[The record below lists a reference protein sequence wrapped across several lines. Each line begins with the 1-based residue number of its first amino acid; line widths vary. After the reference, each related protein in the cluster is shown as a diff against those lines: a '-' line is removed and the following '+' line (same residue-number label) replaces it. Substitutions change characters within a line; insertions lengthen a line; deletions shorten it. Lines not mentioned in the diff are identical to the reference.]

1 MRVILRLLGVV
12 LAIGCGLV
20 QADVGENA
28 QRIPQSFQECVELG
42 GRLQESFP
50 ATCISKEGARFTQS
64 KPERSRACVDR
75 CGDGQCQEIVCMAVG
90 CPCAET
96 HKSCPKD
103 CPE

>member
-1 MRVILRLLGVV
+1 MKPIL
-12 LAIGCGLV
+12 LAIVLITSCGLA

-28 QRIPQSFQECVELG
+28 TSLPRSFQECVERG

-50 ATCISKEGARFTQS
+50 ATCISQEGMRFTQS
-64 KPERSRACVDR
+64 KPERSKACVDR
-75 CGDGQCQEIVCMAVG
+75 CGDGQCQEMVCMAIG

-96 HKSCPKD
+96 HQSCPKD